1 MTTDTPE
8 LITPTREVDGVEVPI
23 PGVWKIDPQHTH
35 LGFESRHARI
45 TRMRGRFRSFSGQ
58 FTIAEVPSEST
69 VEVVVDTASIDTTH
83 TKADEHL
90 RGENFLHVEKFPQMT
105 FKSTSVEHLGEGD
118 WRVIGD
124 LTIKD
129 ITKPLTLISTF
140 EGAVPVVYGGRA
152 KLAFSAHGQF
162 DRRDYGIEF
171 NMAMPGGG
179 WLVGTG
185 VRLTLDAEADLP

>member
-23 PGVWKIDPQHTH
+23 PGVWTIDPQHTH
-35 LGFESRHARI
+35 LGFEARHARI
-45 TRMRGRFRSFSGQ
+45 TRMRGRFRSFSGT
-58 FTIAEVPSEST
+58 FTIAEVPTESS

-90 RGENFLHVEKFPQMT
+90 RGENFLDVERYPQMT
-105 FKSTSVEHLGEGD
+105 FRSTSVEHLGEGD

-129 ITKPLTLISTF
+129 ITRPLTLIATF